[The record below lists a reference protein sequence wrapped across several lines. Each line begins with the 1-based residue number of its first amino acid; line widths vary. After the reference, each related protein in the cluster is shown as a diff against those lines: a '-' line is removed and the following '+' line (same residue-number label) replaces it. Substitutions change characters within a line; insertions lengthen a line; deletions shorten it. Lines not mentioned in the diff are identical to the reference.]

1 VLFFI
6 QSAATRFVAFIF
18 LFLNRVFLKRAFE
31 GLEPYMAKVLSTVL
45 RGLGP
50 SNGAR
55 LLGKKEQTAK
65 RTRPV
70 QRKTKEVLAELVEK
84 LRGKLEL
91 KATPV
96 SLGEAGQRS
105 ELRPNLDRL
114 TVGVDLGDRWS
125 QYCILGLEGERLIEG
140 QVGTTQAD
148 VAEFFGAIMGARVVI
163 EVGTHSAWVQE
174 IIAGCGHE
182 VLVANPRL
190 MEGSKRRKRKNDR
203 IDANKLARLGR
214 VDPQSLHP
222 IKHRSREVRQDLV
235 LLRARDALVAVRTE
249 LINTTRGL
257 VKSMGTRLP
266 KCSSRSFGHKA
277 EEAIPEP
284 VRETLQPLLQLAEG
298 LSACIAGYDRR
309 IEELGSN
316 KYGHTKMLRQVKG
329 VGPLTALAYVL
340 TLENPERF
348 SKSREVGPYL
358 GLVPRQEDSGESQ
371 PQLGISKAGDTMVRK
386 LLVGSAQY
394 ILGPFGPD
402 TDLRRYGLRLCER
415 GGKNAKKRAA
425 VAVARKLAVL
435 LHRLWVTGEVYEPLD
450 YRASGAIIQPAA
462 A

>member
-1 VLFFI
+1 
-6 QSAATRFVAFIF
+6 
-18 LFLNRVFLKRAFE
+18 
-31 GLEPYMAKVLSTVL
+31 M
-45 RGLGP
+45 
-50 SNGAR
+50 
-55 LLGKKEQTAK
+55 KKEQTSKRAK
-65 RTRPV
+65 FQRPV
-70 QRKTKEVLAELVEK
+70 QRETKEVLAELVEK

-91 KATPV
+91 KATRAK
-96 SLGEAGQRS
+96 LTEAGQRP

-114 TVGVDLGDRWS
+114 TVGVDLGDQWS
-125 QYCILGLEGERLIEG
+125 HYCILGLEGETLSEG
-140 QVGTTQAD
+140 QLRTTQVD
-148 VAEFFGAIMGARVVI
+148 VAEFFQILTPARVVI

-203 IDANKLARLGR
+203 IDANILARLGR

-235 LLRARDALVAVRTE
+235 LLRARAALVAARTE
-249 LINTTRGL
+249 LINATRGL
-257 VKSMGTRLP
+257 VKSMGARLP
-266 KCSSRSFGHKA
+266 KCSTPSFGEKVKD
-277 EEAIPEP
+277 AIPGK
-284 VRETLQPLLQLAEG
+284 VREALLPLVQLADG
-298 LSACIAGYDRR
+298 LSACIQGYDRR
-309 IEELGSN
+309 VEELASE
-316 KYGHTKMLRQVKG
+316 KYGHTKLLRQVKG
-329 VGPLTALAYVL
+329 VGPITALAYVL

-348 SKSREVGPYL
+348 AASRDVGPYL
-358 GLVPRQEDSGESQ
+358 GLVPKQEDSGESQ
-371 PQLGISKAGDTMVRK
+371 PQLGISKTGDTMLRQ

-435 LHRLWVTGEVYEPLD
+435 LHRLWVSGEVYEPLG
-450 YRASGAIIQPAA
+450 YAASGTILQEAA